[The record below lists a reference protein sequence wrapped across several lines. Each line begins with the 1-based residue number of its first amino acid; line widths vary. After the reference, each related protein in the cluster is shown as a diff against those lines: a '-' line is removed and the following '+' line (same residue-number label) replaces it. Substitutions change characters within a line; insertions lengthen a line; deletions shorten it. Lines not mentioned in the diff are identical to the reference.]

1 VRELSAKSD
10 DPLDTILFR
19 SPVVKIGKFR
29 VWPGNRRFC
38 DSGPIQRHVVVFPRT
53 LVRITHAERDS
64 FIAGPDLVTYYNR
77 GQIYRRESVHNL
89 PDRCE
94 WFAFGPE
101 VLRDALRELDPAA
114 SDRRDA
120 PFGFSRGPSDPASYL
135 RQRRVVEALAANQDP
150 DPIYIEEEML
160 EVLRRLLTAAHG
172 LRRAEQ
178 SGRRRA
184 REKRLDRALA
194 EGAKGIVARSFRRRV
209 HLTDIATD
217 LGISIYQLCRTFR
230 RETGATLHGFLNR
243 LRLAAALEHLYQGSP
258 DLTEIALD
266 VGFSSHSH
274 FTAAF
279 HRAFGLTPS
288 SVLRERSTRK
298 PRPLRGETFPRA

>member
-1 VRELSAKSD
+1 MRELSAKSD

-19 SPVVKIGKFR
+19 SPVVRIGKFR

-53 LVRITHAERDS
+53 LVRITHAGKDS

-77 GQIYRRESVHNL
+77 EQIYRRESVHNL

-120 PFGFSRGPSDPASYL
+120 PFAFSRGPSDPESYL
-135 RQRRVVEALAANQDP
+135 RQRRVVEALAAEQSP
-150 DPIYIEEEML
+150 DPMDVEEEMVG
-160 EVLRRLLTAAHG
+160 VLGRILKAAYRRPGGESAGQKAVLV
-172 LRRAEQ
+172 RRF
-178 SGRRRA
+178 
-184 REKRLDRALA
+184 DRDLA
-194 EGAKGIVARSFRRRV
+194 EEAKQIMGRSFRRR
-209 HLTDIATD
+209 LPLDEIATD
-217 LGISIYQLCRTFR
+217 LGVSIYRLCRTFR
-230 RETGATLHGFLNR
+230 KETGTTLHRFRNR
-243 LRLAAALEHLYQGSP
+243 LRFAAALEQLSRRSG
-258 DLTEIALD
+258 DLTGIALD
-266 VGFSSHSH
+266 LGFSSHSH

-279 HRAFGLTPS
+279 RREFGLTPS
-288 SVLRERSTRK
+288 TILRDRRPARS
-298 PRPLRGETFPRA
+298 